1 MKKLIYKFAILA
13 SLLILMN
20 WIYDKFFF
28 TNDLTKH
35 SDEVQLAWKVTED
48 SCVVVYTGES
58 SNHSY
63 SWDDKDQRKISDFVF
78 DYFPNMKCGDMTKD
92 ASHSEVY
99 YHLLE
104 NIDEN
109 AAVKTVI
116 VTMNMRSFGYDWI
129 ESDLE
134 TAIQK
139 QLVLLKKYPPFY
151 NRFKLAFKAYDIKDE
166 NERDKAR
173 KYHMRNNKLVF
184 PYPFSYNNIA
194 DWDYAKACQG
204 IVDSDGNWNQALT
217 ELACHYIK
225 GYAFII
231 DDDNPRVKD
240 FDKIV
245 TLAKERGWN
254 VIFNLLSE
262 NVDRANE
269 LVGSDLLY
277 LMKSNRDYLINRYDN
292 LENVTVV
299 NNLSEVRNGLFID
312 KNWTTEH
319 YCEMGR
325 RTIAHNVAQALKKY
339 HPEMYVETNEFI
351 LPKNHYR
358 IDFGTDSSATTN
370 ELFIKGK
377 TSEIENNSEKVYI
390 SANILNQQTV
400 LNAVME
406 LYKNDTVV
414 QRNSVNFDNIINEN
428 NKWDFVTSVLPI
440 DSTFFNADSF
450 CIYINSDSESSV
462 MIRTLDVSF
471 EYDDYARSKK

>member
-1 MKKLIYKFAILA
+1 
-13 SLLILMN
+13 
-20 WIYDKFFF
+20 
-28 TNDLTKH
+28 
-35 SDEVQLAWKVTED
+35 
-48 SCVVVYTGES
+48 
-58 SNHSY
+58 
-63 SWDDKDQRKISDFVF
+63 
-78 DYFPNMKCGDMTKD
+78 
-92 ASHSEVY
+92 
-99 YHLLE
+99 
-104 NIDEN
+104 
-109 AAVKTVI
+109 
-116 VTMNMRSFGYDWI
+116 
-129 ESDLE
+129 
-134 TAIQK
+134 
-139 QLVLLKKYPPFY
+139 
-151 NRFKLAFKAYDIKDE
+151 
-166 NERDKAR
+166 
-173 KYHMRNNKLVF
+173 MRNNNFVF
-184 PYPFSYNNIA
+184 QYPFSYNNIA

-225 GYAFII
+225 SYAFII

-358 IDFGTDSSATTN
+358 IDLGTDSSATTN

-450 CIYINSDSESSV
+450 CIYINSNSESSV